1 MADKIRIQ
9 RANVILDVSPE
20 EKEMYM
26 EKGFSVIDATT
37 GEVLEEAM
45 PTDVK
50 VLQLKVKELQKT
62 LADRDAEIRALK
74 AKKVGKVVNKE

>member
-1 MADKIRIQ
+1 MAGTIRIQ
-9 RANVILDVSPE
+9 RANVILDVSPD

-45 PTDVK
+45 PTDVN
-50 VLQLKVKELQKT
+50 VLQLKVKELQKE
-62 LADRDAEIRALK
+62 LAEKDAEIQKLK
-74 AKKVGKVVNKE
+74 AKKTSKVVNKE